1 MEAPQNHIWG
11 PALWM
16 ILHSA
21 AERIGMR
28 VLERLPQEEV
38 RIWTNLLSSLRY
50 SLPCPL
56 CKKHYTDYFNSHPIY
71 TVAKEEIRNWL
82 YDLHSHVNQQTGK
95 QANIS
100 SEEAIERYSQPFQY
114 TAYYPVVEKQMIQ
127 GVRFGR
133 CARVDLQRTI
143 RCLEEMKRFYEFF

>member
-1 MEAPQNHIWG
+1 
-11 PALWM
+11 
-16 ILHSA
+16 
-21 AERIGMR
+21 MR

-56 CKKHYTDYFNSHPIY
+56 CKKHYTDYFNSHPLPS
-71 TVAKEEIRNWL
+71 KEEIRNWL
-82 YDLHSHVNQQTGK
+82 YHLHSHVNQQMGK
-95 QANIS
+95 QSNLS
-100 SEEAIERYSQPFQY
+100 LEQVIERYSQPFQY

-133 CARVDLQRTI
+133 CTRVDLQRTI

>member
-21 AERIGMR
+21 AERIGTQP
-28 VLERLPQEEV
+28 LKRLPQEEI

-71 TVAKEEIRNWL
+71 SGTKEEIRNWL
-82 YDLHSHVNQQTGK
+82 YQLHSHVNQQTRK
-95 QANIS
+95 QSNLS
-100 SEEAIERYSQPFQY
+100 LEETIERYGQPFQY
-114 TAYYPVVEKQMIQ
+114 TLYYPVVEKQMIQ

-133 CARVDLQRTI
+133 CAHMDLQRTI
-143 RCLEEMKRFYEFF
+143 RCLEEMKRLYEFF

>member
-21 AERIGMR
+21 TERIGTQR
-28 VLERLPQEEV
+28 LQRLPQEER

-56 CKKHYTDYFNSHPIY
+56 CKKHYTDYFNSHPIH
-71 TVAKEEIRNWL
+71 TITKEEIRNWL
-82 YDLHSHVNQQTGK
+82 YHLHSHVNQQTGK
-95 QANIS
+95 PSTLSLEQVV
-100 SEEAIERYSQPFQY
+100 EKYGQPFQY
-114 TAYYPVVEKQMIQ
+114 TLYYAVVEKQMMQ

-133 CARVDLQRTI
+133 CNHVDLQRTV

>member
-21 AERIGMR
+21 AERIGIQ
-28 VLERLPQEEV
+28 LLQRLPQEEI

-56 CKKHYTDYFNSHPIY
+56 CKKHYTDYFNSHPIQS
-71 TVAKEEIRNWL
+71 KDEIRNWL
-82 YDLHSHVNQQTGK
+82 YQLHSHVNQQTGK
-95 QANIS
+95 PSTLSLEQVV
-100 SEEAIERYSQPFQY
+100 EKYGQPFQY
-114 TAYYPVVEKQMIQ
+114 TLYYAVVEKQMMQ

-133 CARVDLQRTI
+133 CNRVDLQRTV

>member
-21 AERIGMR
+21 AERIGIQ
-28 VLERLPQEEV
+28 LLQRLPQEEI

-56 CKKHYTDYFNSHPIY
+56 CKKHYTDYFNSHPIQS
-71 TVAKEEIRNWL
+71 KDEIRNWL
-82 YDLHSHVNQQTGK
+82 YQLHSHVNQQTGK
-95 QANIS
+95 PS
-100 SEEAIERYSQPFQY
+100 TLSLE
-114 TAYYPVVEKQMIQ
+114 QMMQ

-133 CARVDLQRTI
+133 CNHVDLQRTV

>member
-1 MEAPQNHIWG
+1 MEAPQTHIWG

-16 ILHSA
+16 ILHYS
-21 AERIGMR
+21 AERIGTR
-28 VLERLPQEEV
+28 LLQRLPQEET

-56 CKKHYTDYFNSHPIY
+56 CKKHYTDYFNSHPIQS
-71 TVAKEEIRNWL
+71 KDEIRNWL
-82 YDLHSHVNQQTGK
+82 YHLHLHVNQQTGK
-95 QANIS
+95 PSNLSLEQV
-100 SEEAIERYSQPFQY
+100 IERYSQPFQY
-114 TAYYPVVEKQMIQ
+114 TLYYPVVEKQMIQ

-133 CARVDLQRTI
+133 CARVDLQRTV

>member
-56 CKKHYTDYFNSHPIY
+56 CKKHYTDYFNSHPLPS
-71 TVAKEEIRNWL
+71 KEEIRNWL
-82 YDLHSHVNQQTGK
+82 YHLHSHVNQQMGK
-95 QANIS
+95 QLNLS
-100 SEEAIERYSQPFQY
+100 LEQVIERYSQPFQY